1 MAPRKKSRIFR
12 FIFISFLLLCV
23 FYFIGP
29 RPEKPQLDFNLPE
42 VSSDLIALQDW
53 IDQKES
59 TNPLIKPGN
68 AARIHFFDSIPQKT
82 KYSIVYLHGFSASGV
97 EGDPVHRELAQA
109 LGANL
114 YVPRLYKHGLI
125 QSEPL
130 LDFDAQGYWETALE
144 ALAVAKQLGEK
155 VIVIGTSTGACLAMK
170 YENDPAIAALILY
183 SPNVAINNP
192 AAFLLSKH
200 WGIHLARWVKGGNY
214 HIMED
219 ADALK
224 KQFWNAKYRLEAL
237 THVQRLVEV
246 SMKKSTFEKIKIPVF
261 MAYFYK
267 NETVQDDVVSIPAML
282 EMYQQLGTPDALKHK
297 VAFPDATDHVMTS
310 YVTGTIYDNVTRET
324 LDFLHNV
331 LN

>member
-1 MAPRKKSRIFR
+1 
-12 FIFISFLLLCV
+12 
-23 FYFIGP
+23 
-29 RPEKPQLDFNLPE
+29 
-42 VSSDLIALQDW
+42 
-53 IDQKES
+53 
-59 TNPLIKPGN
+59 
-68 AARIHFFDSIPQKT
+68 
-82 KYSIVYLHGFSASGV
+82 
-97 EGDPVHRELAQA
+97 
-109 LGANL
+109 
-114 YVPRLYKHGLI
+114 
-125 QSEPL
+125 
-130 LDFDAQGYWETALE
+130 
-144 ALAVAKQLGEK
+144 
-155 VIVIGTSTGACLAMK
+155 
-170 YENDPAIAALILY
+170 
-183 SPNVAINNP
+183 
-192 AAFLLSKH
+192 
-200 WGIHLARWVKGGNY
+200 
-214 HIMED
+214 MED